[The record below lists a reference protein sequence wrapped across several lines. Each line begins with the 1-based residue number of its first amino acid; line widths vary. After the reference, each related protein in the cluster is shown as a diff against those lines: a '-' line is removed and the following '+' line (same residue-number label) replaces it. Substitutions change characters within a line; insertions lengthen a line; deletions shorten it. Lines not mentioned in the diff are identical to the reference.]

1 MNERGR
7 ERASSEEMG
16 KWDPG
21 GGGRRDRDI
30 ATATATTVCILLVS
44 STN

>member
-21 GGGRRDRDI
+21 GGGGDAI
-30 ATATATTVCILLVS
+30 ATSRRRRLLQYAYS
-44 STN
+44 

>member
-21 GGGRRDRDI
+21 GGGDAI
-30 ATATATTVCILLVS
+30 ATSRRRRLLQYAYS
-44 STN
+44 

>member
-21 GGGRRDRDI
+21 GGGATRSRHRDGDGYYSMH
-30 ATATATTVCILLVS
+30 TPSL
-44 STN
+44 